1 MVSDRDTAQPT
12 RARYLIAGMLF
23 VSVVINYLDRA
34 NLSVA
39 APQLAKDLGFDDAQ
53 KGYILA
59 AFGWT
64 YAALQ
69 VPGGWLVDKIPPR
82 ILYPVAIALWSLATI
97 GLGFVG
103 SVAGLIGLRLLV
115 GALEAPSYPINSR
128 VVTTWFPERERATA
142 VGFYTSGQFVGLAF
156 LSPVLYALQQAF
168 GWQMV
173 FLVTGGVGV
182 LWAAVWYACYREP
195 RDCRAANAA
204 EIALIR
210 DGGGFVDLAAAQKTR
225 PGFRWSDLATVVSHR
240 KLWGLYLG
248 QFCLTS
254 TLWFFLT
261 WFPTYLVDFRGMDFI
276 KAGLLGSVP
285 FLAAFA
291 GVNCSGI
298 LSDRLVRAGWSLGMA
313 RKLPIITG
321 LLISSSIIGANY
333 VESPALVILFLS
345 LAFFGNGLASITW
358 SLVSAIAPERL
369 LGLTGGMFN
378 FVGNLASVSVP
389 IVIGYL
395 VKGGDFAPAI
405 TYIAVTAIAGAVCYG
420 LVVGKVER
428 IAA

>member
-428 IAA
+428 LAA